1 MSLNG
6 DETND
11 NKPAIFTDVQ
21 PLAPKKY
28 IPAKSSHQD
37 IKKRIQ
43 EKKTLA
49 LDFMGSGEVW
59 TTMKVVSHILEL
71 GVRQT
76 QATLSHMVRDKLLK
90 AEDLGGGLRI
100 YGISPLGLANINA
113 TGTCPAF
120 SLGKTIP
127 RTTDH
132 HLTIQKVRL
141 ELTKHYEAENWVSG
155 NALYKNRLFKN
166 IPDAFFTH
174 RGRYFAVEVELNV
187 KSKQRMKEV
196 LKNYCEDLHDLN
208 DPLCTLHY
216 VIYFTPSVEAIRS
229 LIDEFVPLNLR
240 RRFLVIYTD
249 EEIQPYKKSGIHYL
263 NNDLCS
269 VFFPVQQ

>member
-1 MSLNG
+1 MSLND

-11 NKPAIFTDVQ
+11 NKPAIFTDAQ

-59 TTMKVVSHILEL
+59 TTMKMVSHILEL

-76 QATLSHMVRDKLLK
+76 QATLSHMVRDNLLK
-90 AEDLGGGLRI
+90 TESLAGGLRI

-113 TGTCPAF
+113 TGTCPAL

-132 HLTIQKVRL
+132 HLVIQKIRL
-141 ELTKHYEAENWVSG
+141 ELEKHYQAENWVTG
-155 NALYKNRLFKN
+155 KTLYKNKLFKSV
-166 IPDAFFTH
+166 PDALFTH
-174 RGRYFAVEVELNV
+174 RGRIFAVEGELNV
-187 KSKQRMKEV
+187 KSRQRMKEV
-196 LKNYCEDLHDLN
+196 LKNYYTNFFDLN
-208 DPLCTLHY
+208 DPLCPIHY
-216 VIYFTPSVEAIRS
+216 VIYFTPHVGAVRD
-229 LIDEFVPLNLR
+229 LINEFVPIEFR
-240 RRFLVIYTD
+240 RRFRVIHIDT
-249 EEIQPYKKSGIHYL
+249 EIQSYRKEERHYL
-263 NNDLCS
+263 DTDLHCLL
-269 VFFPVQQ
+269 FPTM